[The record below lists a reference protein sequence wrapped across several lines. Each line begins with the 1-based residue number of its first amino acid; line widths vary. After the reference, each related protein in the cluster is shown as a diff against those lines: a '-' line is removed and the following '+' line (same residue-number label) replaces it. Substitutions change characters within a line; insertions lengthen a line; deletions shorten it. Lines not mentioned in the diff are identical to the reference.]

1 MNILE
6 IFIGLPHFQ
15 TGNIEDKL
23 HEERINFLV
32 SELSSKEKEKIETIA
47 QIIKQNPHALN
58 KMPSLPFS
66 FTNSKQE
73 RIDFRLHNEE
83 LMSKLNPILSRIL
96 KEEAEGWLPKT
107 KGLLISELRE
117 KHMDNKDIEKEV
129 KMKLK
134 EVYVSRVCD
143 AIENN
148 RAIKECGDGIKELLI
163 GQFNPI

>member
-1 MNILE
+1 MPFGLKHSINGWSEGVMNILE

-23 HEERINFLV
+23 HEERIKFLV

-47 QIIKQNPHALN
+47 KIIKQNPHALN

-117 KHMDNKDIEKEV
+117 KHMDNIKICIEKEV
-129 KMKLK
+129 
-134 EVYVSRVCD
+134 
-143 AIENN
+143 NN
-148 RAIKECGDGIKELLI
+148 RENKR
-163 GQFNPI
+163 